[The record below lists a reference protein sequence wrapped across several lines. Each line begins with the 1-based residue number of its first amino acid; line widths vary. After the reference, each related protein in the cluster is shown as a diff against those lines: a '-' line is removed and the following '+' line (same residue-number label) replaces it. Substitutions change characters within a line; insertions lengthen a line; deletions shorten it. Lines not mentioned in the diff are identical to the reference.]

1 MYCESQPRYPGKT
14 WYELFPD
21 DIFPNDSP
29 DDIAKSE
36 SMLYCCWYYYYY
48 YYVAKLAR
56 DLLTK
61 MLQIDPKDRI
71 TVDAA
76 LRHPYVSIW
85 YDPAEAEAVSQS
97 NKYEK
102 NEMTP
107 IHIYIMYMLK

>member
-1 MYCESQPRYPGKT
+1 MSLVYC
-14 WYELFPD
+14 
-21 DIFPNDSP
+21 
-29 DDIAKSE
+29 
-36 SMLYCCWYYYYY
+36 YY

-97 NKYEK
+97 IKEWNVSY
-102 NEMTP
+102 NV
-107 IHIYIMYMLK
+107 

>member
-36 SMLYCCWYYYYY
+36 SMLYCCWYNCC

-85 YDPAEAEAVSQS
+85 YDPAEAEAVSQT
-97 NKYEK
+97 NNIKRMK
-102 NEMTP
+102 C
-107 IHIYIMYMLK
+107 IIYIYIYI